1 VEGIQFLWLRSPVE
15 IYVDEGGDVRGMRCQ
30 VMQLGPPDDSG
41 RRRPVPVEGE
51 FQEIDCDTVIYA
63 LGTRANPIIAQSTP
77 EMKTHHGDYIE
88 VEPQSQATSMQG
100 VFAGGD
106 IVTGGATVILAMGAG
121 RRAARGIVAYL
132 EQRQWPPKLA
142 RAAAEEE
149 PPAVRVAKK
158 AQAAPDKGA
167 EVVKLCPKC
176 RRPLE
181 DQQEEY
187 ICCSDAV
194 LTWNCGDC
202 GKVFEGFAF
211 PYGLCPACGGTLKS
225 ERAVDGR
232 EAKDAQVQEAIRIA
246 VQIELGGQA
255 FYRKG
260 AQQTDDPALRDLFWK
275 LAAMEEEHMRIL
287 ERRYHIEAPQAEGEG
302 PSVAQVAVYANV
314 DLPKDDGVA
323 LLTLA
328 VKLEKRARDFFN
340 EQLDKFERD
349 SGPWLLY
356 RELAAEEQEHVE
368 LLDTELR
375 RYRQGKPGLL

>member
-1 VEGIQFLWLRSPVE
+1 
-15 IYVDEGGDVRGMRCQ
+15 
-30 VMQLGPPDDSG
+30 
-41 RRRPVPVEGE
+41 VPVEGE
-51 FQEIDCDTVIYA
+51 QQEIDCDTVIYA

-77 EMKTHHGDYIE
+77 EMKTHRGGYIE
-88 VEPQSQATSMQG
+88 ADAQTQATSMRG

-121 RRAARGIVAYL
+121 RRAARGIVSYL
-132 EQRQWPPKLA
+132 KLRQWPPQLEQQEQQDGPVAAKPKRKA
-142 RAAAEEE
+142 RAAPE
-149 PPAVRVAKK
+149 AKGK
-158 AQAAPDKGA
+158 AQAAPEAGEA
-167 EVVKLCPKC
+167 PVRFCPKC

-181 DQQEEY
+181 DPQEEY

-232 EAKDAQVQEAIRIA
+232 DAKDARVQEAIRIA

-260 AQQTDDPALRDLFWK
+260 AQQTDDPALRELFHK

-302 PSVAQVAVYANV
+302 PSVAQVAVYADV
-314 DLPKDDGVA
+314 ELPKDDGVA